1 MRVTIAHVALRAG
14 VSKATVSRVLNGKGE
29 TDASTEARVR
39 RVVKELGY
47 VPSARA
53 VSLAKGR
60 TGVVGVLAPTLT
72 RPWIAQVMQGVVD
85 SMENSGH
92 GLMLFTR
99 GPGDDSFRRFAGHVD
114 ANVFDGVL
122 VIEPEETMPEVAK
135 MAAAGLPVVLIS
147 DREAGP
153 GMPAVATGNRPGAR
167 QAAEHLLGLGR
178 RRPLVLGGPEGYDC
192 AAARVETFADT
203 FAEAGFPVPASA
215 RFPGDYSGES
225 GRVAVAKA
233 VADGTE
239 FDAVFAHNDLSAS
252 GVLQML
258 AQCGRSV
265 PDDVAVVTFDDAG
278 HAALT
283 APPLTAVRR
292 PLRAMGAEAARL
304 LAGALGGRGAAGGGG
319 GAGLAAG
326 AAGAVGV
333 VGSAAET
340 VGAVAIATELV
351 VRPSTVAGG

>member
-29 TDASTEARVR
+29 TDAATEARVR

-85 SMENSGH
+85 SMESSGH

-99 GPGDDSFRRFAGHVD
+99 GLGDDSFRRFAGHVD
-114 ANVFDGVL
+114 ANAFDGLL
-122 VIEPEETMPEVAK
+122 VIEPEEAMPAVAK

-147 DREAGP
+147 DREPGP
-153 GMPAVATGNRPGAR
+153 GMPVVATGNRPGAR
-167 QAAEHLLGLGR
+167 QAAQHLLALGR
-178 RRPLVLGGPEGYDC
+178 RRPLVVGGPQGYDC
-192 AAARVETFADT
+192 AAERVTTFTEA
-203 FAEAGFPVPASA
+203 FAEAGFPIPPQAQ
-215 RFPGDYSGES
+215 FPGDYSGES
-225 GRVAVAKA
+225 GRVAVTRAMT
-233 VADGTE
+233 DGIE
-239 FDAVFAHNDLSAS
+239 FDAVFTHNDLSAS

-258 AQCGRSV
+258 GQLARPV
-265 PDDVAVVTFDDAG
+265 PNDVAVVTFDDAG

-283 APPLTAVRR
+283 APPLTAIRR
-292 PLRAMGAEAARL
+292 PLRDMGSEAARML
-304 LAGALGGRGAAGGGG
+304 ATALAGGPAPAAR
-319 GAGLAAG
+319 
-326 AAGAVGV
+326 V
-333 VGSAAET
+333 E
-340 VGAVAIATELV
+340 IATELV
-351 VRPSTVAGG
+351 MRETTAAAG

>member
-29 TDASTEARVR
+29 TDAATEARVR
-39 RVVKELGY
+39 LVVKELGY

-72 RPWIAQVMQGVVD
+72 RPWIAQVMQGVAD
-85 SMENSGH
+85 SMERSGH

-99 GPGDDSFRRFAGHVD
+99 GLGDDSFRRFAGHVD
-114 ANVFDGVL
+114 ANAFDGLL
-122 VIEPEETMPEVAK
+122 VIEPEETAPAVAK

-147 DREAGP
+147 DRETGP
-153 GMPAVATGNRPGAR
+153 GTPVVATGNQPGAR
-167 QAAEHLLGLGR
+167 QAAEHLLASGR
-178 RRPLVLGGPEGYDC
+178 RRPLVVGGPEGYDC
-192 AAARVETFADT
+192 AVSRVTAFTDA
-203 FAEAGFPVPASA
+203 FAEAGFPVPPQAQ
-215 RFPGDYSGES
+215 FPGDYSGES
-225 GRVAVAKA
+225 GRVAVSSA
-233 VADGTE
+233 VADGVE

-258 AQCGRSV
+258 AQVGRPV
-265 PDDVAVVTFDDAG
+265 PHDVAVVGFDDAG

-292 PLRAMGAEAARL
+292 PLRDMGAEAARL
-304 LAGALGGRGAAGGGG
+304 LAAALDGGT
-319 GAGLAAG
+319 AG
-326 AAGAVGV
+326 AAAGTME
-333 VGSAAET
+333 AAEAA
-340 VGAVAIATELV
+340 GPVAIATELI
-351 VRPSTVAGG
+351 VRESTVGAG

>member
-29 TDASTEARVR
+29 TDAATAARVR

-60 TGVVGVLAPTLT
+60 TGVVGVLAPNLT

-85 SMENSGH
+85 AMASSGH

-99 GPGDDSFRRFAGHVD
+99 NVGDDSFQRFAGHVN
-114 ANVFDGVL
+114 ANAFDGLL
-122 VIEPEETMPEVAK
+122 VIEPEETVPAVAK
-135 MAAAGLPVVLIS
+135 MVSAALPVVLIS
-147 DREAGP
+147 DREAGM
-153 GMPAVATGNRPGAR
+153 GMPVVATGNRPGGR
-167 QAAEHLLGLGR
+167 QAAEHLLALGR
-178 RRPLVLGGPEGYDC
+178 RRPLVVGGPDGYDC
-192 AAARVETFADT
+192 AAERVGSFTAA
-203 FAEAGFPVPASA
+203 FAEAGFPVPAHA
-215 RFPGDYSGES
+215 FFPGDYSGES
-225 GRVAVAKA
+225 GRVAVSSA

-258 AQCGRSV
+258 GHLGRPV
-265 PDDVAVVTFDDAG
+265 PVDVAVVGFDDAG

-283 APPLTAVRR
+283 APPLTAVHR
-292 PLRAMGAEAARL
+292 PLREIGAEAARML
-304 LAGALGGRGAAGGGG
+304 AVALAG
-319 GAGLAAG
+319 
-326 AAGAVGV
+326 GAVPDEPV
-333 VGSAAET
+333 E
-340 VGAVAIATELV
+340 IANDLV
-351 VRPSTVAGG
+351 VRNSTIVPG

>member
-29 TDASTEARVR
+29 TDAATAARVR

-60 TGVVGVLAPTLT
+60 TGVVGVLAPNLT

-85 SMENSGH
+85 AMASSGH

-99 GPGDDSFRRFAGHVD
+99 NVGDDSFQRFAGHVD
-114 ANVFDGVL
+114 ANAFDGLL
-122 VIEPEETMPEVAK
+122 VIEPEETVPAVAK
-135 MAAAGLPVVLIS
+135 MVSAALPVVLIS
-147 DREAGP
+147 DREAGT
-153 GMPAVATGNRPGAR
+153 GMPAVATGNRPGGR
-167 QAAEHLLGLGR
+167 QAAEHLLALGR
-178 RRPLVLGGPEGYDC
+178 RRPLVVGGPDGYDC
-192 AAARVETFADT
+192 AAERVGSFTAA
-203 FAEAGFPVPASA
+203 FAEAGFPVPAHA
-215 RFPGDYSGES
+215 FFPGDYSGES
-225 GRVAVAKA
+225 GRVAVSSA

-258 AQCGRSV
+258 GHLGRSV
-265 PDDVAVVTFDDAG
+265 PVDVAVVGFDDAG

-283 APPLTAVRR
+283 APPLTAVHR
-292 PLRAMGAEAARL
+292 PLREIGAEAARML
-304 LAGALGGRGAAGGGG
+304 AVALAG
-319 GAGLAAG
+319 
-326 AAGAVGV
+326 GAVPDEPV
-333 VGSAAET
+333 E
-340 VGAVAIATELV
+340 IANDLV
-351 VRPSTVAGG
+351 VRNSTIVPG

>member
-29 TDASTEARVR
+29 TDAATAARVR

-85 SMENSGH
+85 SMDSSGH

-99 GPGDDSFRRFAGHVD
+99 NLGDEASFRRFAGHVD
-114 ANVFDGVL
+114 ANAFDGLL
-122 VIEPEETMPEVAK
+122 VVEPEETVAEVGK

-153 GMPAVATGNRPGAR
+153 GIPVVATGNRPGGR
-167 QAAEHLLGLGR
+167 RAAEHLLGLGR
-178 RRPLVLGGPEGYDC
+178 RRPLVVGGPEGYDC
-192 AAARVETFADT
+192 AVERVGCFTEA
-203 FAEAGFPVPASA
+203 FAEAGFPVPSHAY
-215 RFPGDYSGES
+215 FPGDYSGES
-225 GRVAVAKA
+225 GRVAVSRA

-258 AQCGRSV
+258 GQLGRSV
-265 PDDVAVVTFDDAG
+265 PEDVAVVGFDDAG
-278 HAALT
+278 HSALT
-283 APPLTAVRR
+283 APPLTAVHR
-292 PLRAMGAEAARL
+292 PLRQMGAEAARM
-304 LAGALGGRGAAGGGG
+304 
-319 GAGLAAG
+319 LAAALSG
-326 AAGAVGV
+326 GPVPDEPV
-333 VGSAAET
+333 E
-340 VGAVAIATELV
+340 IAPDLV
-351 VRPSTVAGG
+351 VRNSTVLPG